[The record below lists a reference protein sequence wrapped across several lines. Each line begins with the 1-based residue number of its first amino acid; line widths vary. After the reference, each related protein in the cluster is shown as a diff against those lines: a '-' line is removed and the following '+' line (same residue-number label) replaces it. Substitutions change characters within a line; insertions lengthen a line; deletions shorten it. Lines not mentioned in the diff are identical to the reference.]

1 MGSSLRTFSL
11 EVVGIPV
18 SFAEVGEAPTTDW
31 TLSLG
36 NTDGLFFLLLVT
48 YLSPPPLPSKNK
60 NQCSI
65 DTETESLIRVPLPP
79 L

>member
-1 MGSSLRTFSL
+1 MRTFSR

-18 SFAEVGEAPTTDW
+18 SFAEVSEAPTADW

-36 NTDGLFFLLLVT
+36 NTDGLFFLPLVT

-60 NQCSI
+60 NQRSI
-65 DTETESLIRVPLPP
+65 DTETESLIRVPVPP
-79 L
+79 P